1 MSRLQVAGAAALL
14 LLSIGVFAARC
25 VTNPAIP
32 FLVQDAEAPWIMFP
46 SAPTGLMGLASRDA
60 PPVTTFHR
68 SFDAPAS
75 GVPKAELRVRA
86 MRACQLWLNGAPID
100 PPGAGASHW
109 REYRSLDL
117 SGGLRPGANELRV
130 EVINP
135 TGPGMLSL
143 RLEGLPQP
151 LVSDGSWTAS
161 VDDGGPKQAIFA
173 DAERVNPST
182 YAMPSPSEG
191 LAVRR
196 NTVLVAFVLSALLFL
211 GARCEAG
218 RRWPPRLAQALPL
231 LVALAWTAL
240 FATTVLKIPLN
251 VGFDA
256 HHHVDYID
264 FLREQHALPLA
275 SDGWSM
281 FHPPVYYAPTA
292 ALVELQA
299 ALAPGSESLLAWKL
313 PGWLAG
319 LASALLCWALARR
332 LMGANTREAAFAG
345 LFAATLPMNLYI
357 SSYVTNESLHA
368 ALASGVALAT
378 VALLLTA
385 RPGPKGLLAWA
396 TVVSLAVLTK
406 YTAWIVA
413 AVAGFF
419 LLARWIRVEEAPPA
433 SIAKRLALL
442 AGVVLAL
449 SGWFY
454 VRNVIHFGQAFPLN
468 VDLPGQTQQWWS
480 QPGYYTPAFF
490 LRFGAVLA
498 HPYLAGFHTAWDSL
512 YSTLWG
518 DGQLAGQIVARA
530 RHPHWNYELMAAGYW
545 LALPATALLALGAAR
560 SLRLAFRDPDGGRRA
575 AHSFLLTLAYTLLL
589 SVLYMT
595 LRQPDYGQAKAF
607 YALASIAPLSIF
619 FALGCGA
626 ADAWLEARG
635 ASWARALL
643 YGWLGSFCAVLLLS
657 YAA

>member
-14 LLSIGVFAARC
+14 LLSTGVFAARC

-46 SAPTGLMGLASRDA
+46 IAPTGLMGLASRDA
-60 PPVTTFHR
+60 PPVTTFRR
-68 SFDAPAS
+68 SFDVPAS
-75 GVPKAELRVRA
+75 GVARAELRVRA
-86 MRACQLWLNGAPID
+86 MRACELWLNGAPIN
-100 PPGAGASHW
+100 PPGASARHW
-109 REYRSLDL
+109 REYRSLDV

-130 EVINP
+130 EVRNP

-151 LVSDGSWTAS
+151 LVSDGSWTVS

-182 YAMPSPSEG
+182 YAMPSPLEG
-191 LAVRR
+191 LAARR

-211 GARCEAG
+211 GARSEAG

-240 FATTVLKIPLN
+240 FATTMLKIPLH

-256 HHHVDYID
+256 HHHVDYVD
-264 FLREQHALPLA
+264 FLRERHTLPLA

-319 LASALLCWALARR
+319 LGSALLCWALGRR
-332 LMGANTREAAFAG
+332 LFGASTREAAFAG

-378 VALLLTA
+378 VALLA
-385 RPGPKGLLAWA
+385 RRGCSPGRPWSRSRSSRSTPPGSWPPWRASSCWQ
-396 TVVSLAVLTK
+396 
-406 YTAWIVA
+406 
-413 AVAGFF
+413 AGPGS
-419 LLARWIRVEEAPPA
+419 RRRRPPA
-433 SIAKRLALL
+433 SR
-442 AGVVLAL
+442 
-449 SGWFY
+449 SGW
-454 VRNVIHFGQAFPLN
+454 RCSEPWCWPSPAG
-468 VDLPGQTQQWWS
+468 S
-480 QPGYYTPAFF
+480 TPA
-490 LRFGAVLA
+490 
-498 HPYLAGFHTAWDSL
+498 TS
-512 YSTLWG
+512 STS
-518 DGQLAGQIVARA
+518 
-530 RHPHWNYELMAAGYW
+530 
-545 LALPATALLALGAAR
+545 AR
-560 SLRLAFRDPDGGRRA
+560 SSL
-575 AHSFLLTLAYTLLL
+575 
-589 SVLYMT
+589 
-595 LRQPDYGQAKAF
+595 
-607 YALASIAPLSIF
+607 
-619 FALGCGA
+619 
-626 ADAWLEARG
+626 
-635 ASWARALL
+635 
-643 YGWLGSFCAVLLLS
+643 
-657 YAA
+657 